1 MSSVSVLAY
10 FTKPKTPLTPVETS
24 MELENDRR
32 LFGCM
37 STGSMLGLAF
47 VTYVLTLHVV
57 IHSDFYPPVC
67 PVDGFLPP
75 KTSRITEEGYRHLH
89 PRPIK
94 RQPVKTANAAHS
106 PRSAHPV
113 KVPGSLAVKII
124 NSKSARANLT
134 AYDLIDKTLQQLDM
148 DKLSQV
154 AILTRSGQTRF
165 SGRPGKK
172 NFEFNYTYDVDGN
185 GDKESDKFTVPH
197 STINRLSPKNHP
209 GESLKPMP
217 MGEVSMHETTRS
229 TADIL
234 SVIRSHS
241 PGLRHVYNT
250 YLRTHSGMKGKVTLR
265 FAIAPSGQVVDATI
279 VSSSTDAS
287 DFDSF
292 VVEKL
297 LSWRFESVKAA
308 GNDIVTVPFNFS
320 E

>member
-1 MSSVSVLAY
+1 MSSVNVLVNCI
-10 FTKPKTPLTPVETS
+10 KLKLPLSTVESS
-24 MELENDRR
+24 MEIENDRR
-32 LFGCM
+32 LYGCM
-37 STGSMLGLAF
+37 SVGSLLGLAF
-47 VTYVLTLHVV
+47 VAYALTLHVV
-57 IHSDFYPPVC
+57 IHADFYPPAR
-67 PVDGFLPP
+67 PIDGFHPP
-75 KTSRITEEGYRHLH
+75 KTSRITEEGYRNLH

-94 RQPVKTANAAHS
+94 RQPVKTANAVHS

-113 KVPGSLAVKII
+113 KVPGSLAQKLI
-124 NSKSARANLT
+124 NSKTARANLT
-134 AYDLIDKTLQQLDM
+134 AYDLIEKTLQQLDM

-154 AILTRSGQTRF
+154 AILTRSGQTRL

-172 NFEFNYTYDVDGN
+172 NFEFNYSYNVDGDGN
-185 GDKESDKFTVPH
+185 KDSDTFTVPH

-250 YLRTHSGMKGKVTLR
+250 YLRTHSGTKGKVTLR
-265 FAIAPSGQVVDATI
+265 FAIAPSGQVVDAAI

-287 DFDSF
+287 DFDSL

-297 LSWRFESVKAA
+297 LSWRFEPVKAA